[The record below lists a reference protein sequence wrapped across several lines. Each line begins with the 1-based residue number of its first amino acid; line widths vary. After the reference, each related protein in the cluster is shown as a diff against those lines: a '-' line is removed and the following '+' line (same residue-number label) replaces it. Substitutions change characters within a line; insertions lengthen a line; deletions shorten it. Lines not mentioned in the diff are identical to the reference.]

1 MEVPAGDAP
10 AEGFG
15 HSYFSRGE
23 SRALVSIF
31 VRGCEVCMRGWAEN
45 RLVCAFDELLL
56 CSPLSWRKRRGGDEV
71 VLSCKDDWGYCIC
84 TLTRANLLN
93 FSLPNL
99 LYS

>member
-45 RLVCAFDELLL
+45 RRVFAFDELLL
-56 CSPLSWRKRRGGDEV
+56 CSILTCMRLGGSDGEGV
-71 VLSCKDDWGYCIC
+71 RSC
-84 TLTRANLLN
+84 
-93 FSLPNL
+93 
-99 LYS
+99 